1 MKTWRMLLSKKIG
14 ERSILQF
21 ARLPPPPDNESSE
34 TVTLATSFPG
44 SSLYFE
50 KVERGLWERGCDIRT
65 FRSDYD
71 FPTTASTSTTFERES
86 PGSLLS

>member
-1 MKTWRMLLSKKIG
+1 MLLSKKIG

-21 ARLPPPPDNESSE
+21 ARLPPHPDNESSE

-50 KVERGLWERGCDIRT
+50 KVERGLWERGCDIRDLQI
-65 FRSDYD
+65 RPRLSYDCEYEYD
-71 FPTTASTSTTFERES
+71 F
-86 PGSLLS
+86 